1 MIVSTTFE
9 VHGRSVAQHLGLVR
23 GNVVR
28 SRFIGRDIVAG
39 LRMIVGGEIHE
50 YTKLLA
56 ESREQA
62 LDRML
67 QHAQSLGAD
76 AVIGVRF
83 ETTDAGQGQATEV
96 LAYGTAVKLDPQ
108 ARCKRCC
115 VTPAYCARRP
125 ALSIVIAR
133 SARGVDCAR
142 GLR

>member
-1 MIVSTTFE
+1 MIVSTTFD
-9 VHGRSVAQHLGLVR
+9 VHGRTVTQHLGLVR

-62 LDRML
+62 LDRMIE
-67 QHAQSLGAD
+67 HARSLGAD

-83 ETTDAGQGQATEV
+83 ETTDAGAGQATEV
-96 LAYGTAVKLDPQ
+96 LAYGTAVKL
-108 ARCKRCC
+108 
-115 VTPAYCARRP
+115 
-125 ALSIVIAR
+125 
-133 SARGVDCAR
+133 G
-142 GLR
+142 

>member
-1 MIVSTTFE
+1 MILSTTFD
-9 VHGRSVAQHLGLVR
+9 VHGRNVVQHLGLVR

-62 LDRML
+62 LDRMIEE
-67 QHAQSLGAD
+67 AKKLGAD
-76 AVIGVRF
+76 AVIGVRM

-96 LAYGTAVKLDPQ
+96 LAYGTAVKL
-108 ARCKRCC
+108 A
-115 VTPAYCARRP
+115 
-125 ALSIVIAR
+125 
-133 SARGVDCAR
+133 
-142 GLR
+142 